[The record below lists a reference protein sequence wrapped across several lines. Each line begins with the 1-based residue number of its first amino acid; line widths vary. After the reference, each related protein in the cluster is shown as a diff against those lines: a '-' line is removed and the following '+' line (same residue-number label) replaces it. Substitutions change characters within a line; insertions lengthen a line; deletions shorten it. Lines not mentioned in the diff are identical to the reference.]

1 MTQRILHFSKRLNCK
16 KQSQQVFKTGLLT
29 KKGFKSQLTKVLM
42 IMMVFRIVMTDM
54 TIDMREMMP
63 MDMIARYFDE
73 DDDLFQLLFN
83 LFEF

>member
-1 MTQRILHFSKRLNCK
+1 MVSETSFLA
-16 KQSQQVFKTGLLT
+16 FKTSLLSM
-29 KKGFKSQLTKVLM
+29 KGFKSQLTKVLM

>member
-1 MTQRILHFSKRLNCK
+1 
-16 KQSQQVFKTGLLT
+16 
-29 KKGFKSQLTKVLM
+29 
-42 IMMVFRIVMTDM
+42 MMVFRIVMTDM